1 MDPRGLLVSSYS
13 TQIAIPLSL
22 ILPWPILSLPTPP
35 DRTTTAVVVGA
46 DEAEPIN
53 RGRQKRSNT
62 LVIIRKGDKDRGVE
76 EVEDVD
82 TTGMLLK

>member
-1 MDPRGLLVSSYS
+1 
-13 TQIAIPLSL
+13 
-22 ILPWPILSLPTPP
+22 
-35 DRTTTAVVVGA
+35 VVVGA